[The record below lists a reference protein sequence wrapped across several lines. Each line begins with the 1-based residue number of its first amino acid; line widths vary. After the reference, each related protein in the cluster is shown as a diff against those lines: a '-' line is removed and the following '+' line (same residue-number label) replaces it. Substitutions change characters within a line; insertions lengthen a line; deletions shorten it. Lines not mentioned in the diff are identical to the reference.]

1 MRSKLQAK
9 TSMTESSRA
18 AQVVDDYGPIRYQ
31 GIRFKGI
38 SFPRFGMEDG
48 SSIYFVELPMPL
60 GLKLEERMVQ
70 PQGSLTSRAVEV
82 IEVLDTGSAARDGRI
97 KAGDYL
103 RCITVP
109 KRKIDADDELEGE
122 AGTGVG
128 GISAAF
134 GIAAGKLTKAR

>member
-1 MRSKLQAK
+1 
-9 TSMTESSRA
+9 
-18 AQVVDDYGPIRYQ
+18 
-31 GIRFKGI
+31 
-38 SFPRFGMEDG
+38 MEDG

-134 GIAAGKLTKAR
+134 GIAAGKLTKALLVIPTSSSFPFERVLEDIQKNRELDGYVGMVLERPL